1 MYIINLIGKANNWGW
16 IKIALKASSLCHI
29 PNIQL
34 NKISNPNFE
43 QFKNETF
50 LLEPLDIYKL

>member
-1 MYIINLIGKANNWGW
+1 MHFVMFLWVY
-16 IKIALKASSLCHI
+16 I

-34 NKISNPNFE
+34 NKISNPHFE

-50 LLEPLDIYKL
+50 LVEPLDIYKL